1 MSDTE
6 PTCQRAGVV
15 VIGGGFAALE
25 SVLALRALSGMDLP
39 VTLVA
44 PDGAFAYRPAATL
57 EAFGDADPLSF
68 DLETIAND
76 LGVRYQRSRLEAVA
90 PQPKW
95 VRLASGARL
104 DYESLVLAVGVRAR
118 AAVAGAVTF
127 RDQRDVPRF
136 RSLLEDMDAGRL
148 KRLLFAIPGG
158 STWPVPL
165 YELALLSARRVRER
179 ELTTEVTLVSAD
191 ATPLA
196 MFGPIAS
203 EIVAGVL
210 AERGVRFVGASAAK
224 SVLRGGAL
232 QLEDGRL
239 LEADRVVAAPVLHG
253 QQFTGVPANRAGF
266 VATDMLG
273 RVLGLEDV
281 YAAGDMTAFP
291 IKQGGLATQQA
302 DRLAH
307 VIAQRAGF
315 TARSVRAGGVVH
327 VRLVGGEQP
336 LFLRAELDQLGR
348 VSGVA
353 LEDGDPDALAA
364 SNKVWGRYLVP
375 YLEKLPPSV
384 GAE

>member
-1 MSDTE
+1 M
-6 PTCQRAGVV
+6 

-25 SVLALRALSGMDLP
+25 SVLALRALSGRDLP

-95 VRLASGARL
+95 VRLTSGARL
-104 DYESLVLAVGVRAR
+104 DYEALVLAIGARAR
-118 AAVAGAVTF
+118 GAVAGAVTF

-136 RSLLEDMDAGRL
+136 RSLLQDIDAGRV
-148 KRLLFAIPGG
+148 KRVLFAIPAG

-165 YELALLSARRVRER
+165 YELALLSAHRVRER
-179 ELTTEVTLVSAD
+179 GLPTEVMLVSAD

-196 MFGPIAS
+196 VFGPMAS

-210 AERGVRFVGASAAK
+210 ADRGVRFVGASAAK
-224 SVLRGGAL
+224 SVLRGGTV
-232 QLEDGRL
+232 QLEDGRR
-239 LEADRVVAAPVLHG
+239 LEADRVIAAPGLRG
-253 QQFTGVPANRAGF
+253 QRLTGVPANRAGF
-266 VATDMLG
+266 VPTDMLG
-273 RVLGLEDV
+273 RVHGLEDV
-281 YAAGDMTAFP
+281 YAIGDMTAFP
-291 IKQGGLATQQA
+291 IKHGGLATQQA
-302 DRLAH
+302 DCVAH
-307 VIAQRAGF
+307 VIAQGAGF
-315 TARSVRAGGVVH
+315 TARSVRAGGVVR

-348 VSGVA
+348 VSEAA
-353 LEDGDPDALAA
+353 LEDGDRDTLAA
-364 SNKVWGRYLVP
+364 ANKVSGRYLVP